1 MDMHVTVSEQLI
13 ARTGKFSPKERFMP
27 EIIWIIPFVWILPKI
42 PSVHLIANGTK
53 NGPKIIFSNQS
64 LNPTDF
70 TSSSPFL
77 FLWPLLPQVG
87 LWQYYG

>member
-13 ARTGKFSPKERFMP
+13 ARTSNSAQKKGLCLKLSGSFHLYGSFLKS
-27 EIIWIIPFVWILPKI
+27 